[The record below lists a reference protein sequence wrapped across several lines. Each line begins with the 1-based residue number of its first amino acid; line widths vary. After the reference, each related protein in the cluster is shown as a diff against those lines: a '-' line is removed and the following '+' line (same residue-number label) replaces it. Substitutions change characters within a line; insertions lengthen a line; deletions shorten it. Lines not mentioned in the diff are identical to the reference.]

1 MDTRNEL
8 EQSLRNNA
16 SSLLPMLRER
26 RREIDEARHLPQD
39 IAEAMADFGF
49 YRLVTPSELGG
60 LGATPRL
67 FCEVCEILGTAS
79 GAAGWCVFIG
89 STSQYLFGA
98 LPKPQLDL
106 MLKNP
111 NVITSGVFADSGT
124 ACYEERGGQAGFLIN
139 GHWRFG
145 SGCQNAEWISGG
157 IHELE
162 DELEHELDHEVGI
175 EGAPQNSKRPL
186 SRVFFKPSEIE
197 FVDNWHVSGLR
208 GTGSCDY
215 RAEDVWVPADRLS
228 TSIDH
233 TQWKTE
239 PIYQFPRFGL
249 LSIPCGAI
257 ALGMAQ
263 ASIDEI
269 IKLAKEKTPTGSRRP
284 LAMRA
289 TLHRDI
295 AIQEVALRAA
305 RELLYRTIDA
315 AWVSAQTE
323 NEGLEG
329 RRQLRTANIH
339 AVTTAVGVIDRLY
352 TIAGGTSIY
361 ETSCL
366 QQHFRD
372 IHVVS
377 QHMMVAEPVMELAG
391 RVLLELDES
400 APGL

>member
-1 MDTRNEL
+1 MEK
-8 EQSLRNNA
+8 SLRDNA
-16 SSLLPMLRER
+16 TSLLPMLKAR

-49 YRLVTPSELGG
+49 YRLVTPTELGG
-60 LGATPRL
+60 LGMSPRL

-98 LPKPQLDL
+98 LPQPQLEA
-106 MLKNP
+106 MLNNP

-124 ACYEERGGQAGFLIN
+124 ARYEERDGQAGYLID

-157 IHELE
+157 IHEV
-162 DELEHELDHEVGI
+162 DV
-175 EGAPQNSKRPL
+175 EGAPVNREQPL
-186 SRVFFKPSEIE
+186 SRVFFKPDEIE

-215 RAEDVWVPADRLS
+215 RVEDVWVPDDRLS
-228 TSIDH
+228 TSIEH
-233 TQWKTE
+233 TKWITE

-269 IKLAKEKTPTGSRRP
+269 ISLAKEKTPTGSRRT

-305 RELLYRTIDA
+305 RELLYRTIDD
-315 AWVSAQTE
+315 AWVSAQSRSE
-323 NEGLEG
+323 ELEQ

-352 TIAGGTSIY
+352 TIAGGSSIY

-391 RVLLELDES
+391 RVLLELDDS

>member
-1 MDTRNEL
+1 MEL
-8 EQSLRNNA
+8 EQSLRA
-16 SSLLPMLRER
+16 SATSLLPMLRAR

-39 IAEAMADFGF
+39 IAEAMANFGF
-49 YRLVTPSELGG
+49 YRLVTPTELGG
-60 LGATPRL
+60 LGMSPRL
-67 FCEVCEILGTAS
+67 FCEVCEILGSAS

-98 LPKPQLDL
+98 LPQPQLDV

-124 ACYEERGGQAGFLIN
+124 ARYEEQDGQAGYLIN

-157 IHELE
+157 IHEV
-162 DELEHELDHEVGI
+162 DV
-175 EGAPQNSKRPL
+175 EGAPVRREQPL
-186 SRVFFKPSEIE
+186 SRVFFQPNEIE

-215 RAEDVWVPADRLS
+215 RVENVWVPQERLS
-228 TSIDH
+228 TSIEH
-233 TQWKTE
+233 TKWVTE

-269 IKLAKEKTPTGSRRP
+269 ITLAKEKTPTGSRRT

-305 RELLYRTIDA
+305 RELLYRTIDD
-315 AWVSAQTE
+315 AWVAAQTE
-323 NEGLEG
+323 SEGLEQ

-391 RVLLELDES
+391 RVLLELDDS

>member
-1 MDTRNEL
+1 MQTNIDL
-8 EQSLRNNA
+8 EQALLA
-16 SSLLPMLRER
+16 KATSLLPMLSSR

-39 IAEAMADFGF
+39 IAEAMASFGF
-49 YRLVTPSELGG
+49 YRLVTPTALGG
-60 LGATPRL
+60 LGMSPRL
-67 FCEVCEILGTAS
+67 FCEVCEILGSAS

-89 STSQYLFGA
+89 ATSQYLFGA
-98 LPKPQLDL
+98 LPKPQLDA
-106 MLKNP
+106 MLSNP

-124 ACYEERGGQAGFLIN
+124 ALYSERDGQAGYLIN

-157 IHELE
+157 IHEV
-162 DELEHELDHEVGI
+162 DVD
-175 EGAPQNSKRPL
+175 GAPVTREQPL
-186 SRVFFKPSEIE
+186 SRVFFQPNEIE

-215 RAEDVWVPADRLS
+215 RVEGVWVPQARLS
-228 TSIDH
+228 TSIEH
-233 TQWKTE
+233 TKWVTE

-269 IKLAKEKTPTGSRRP
+269 ITIAKEKTPTGSRRT
-284 LAMRA
+284 LAMRP

-295 AIQEVALRAA
+295 AIHEVALRAA
-305 RELLYRTIDA
+305 RELLYRTIDD
-315 AWVSAQTE
+315 AWALAQTE
-323 NEGLEG
+323 SESLEE
-329 RRQLRTANIH
+329 RRQLRTANNH

-352 TIAGGTSIY
+352 TVAGGSSIY

-391 RVLLELDES
+391 RVLLELDDS

>member
-1 MDTRNEL
+1 MTNNTDSTQNLRRNAET
-8 EQSLRNNA
+8 
-16 SSLLPMLRER
+16 LLPMLKAR
-26 RREIDEARHLPQD
+26 RREIDDNRFLPQD
-39 IAEAMADFGF
+39 IADVMAELGF
-49 YRLVTPSELGG
+49 YRLVAPPALGG

-67 FCEVCEILGTAS
+67 LCEVCETLAMAS
-79 GAAGWCVFIG
+79 GSAGWCVFIG

-98 LPKPQLDL
+98 LPKPQLDV
-106 MLKNP
+106 MLDNP

-124 ACYEERGGQAGFLIN
+124 AQPEVRDGQAGFVIN

-157 IHELE
+157 V
-162 DELEHELDHEVGI
+162 HEVAGDGQAMDRHPPI
-175 EGAPQNSKRPL
+175 A
-186 SRVFFKPSEIE
+186 RVFFRPEEIE
-197 FVDNWHVSGLR
+197 FIDNWHVSGLR

-215 RAEDVWVPADRLS
+215 RVQNFWVPEERIS
-228 TSIDH
+228 TTIEFTRWH
-233 TQWKTE
+233 TE

-263 ASIDEI
+263 AVIDELI
-269 IKLAKEKTPTGSRRP
+269 ALAQEKTPTGSRRT

-295 AIQEVALRAA
+295 ASHEVALRAA
-305 RELLYRTIDA
+305 RELLYRTIDD
-315 AWVSAQTE
+315 AWLSAQTQKE
-323 NEGLEG
+323 PLEE
-329 RRQLRTANIH
+329 RRKLRTANIH
-339 AVTTAVGVIDRLY
+339 AMTTSLNVIDRMY
-352 TIAGGTSIY
+352 TVAGGSSIY

-391 RVLLELDES
+391 RVLLGLDES

>member
-1 MDTRNEL
+1 MQTQIEL
-8 EQSLRNNA
+8 EQSLRDNA
-16 SSLLPMLRER
+16 TSLLPMLRVR

-49 YRLVTPSELGG
+49 YRLVTPAELGG
-60 LGATPRL
+60 LGMSPRL
-67 FCEVCEILGTAS
+67 FCEVCEILGSAS

-98 LPKPQLDL
+98 LPQPQLES
-106 MLKNP
+106 MLNNP

-124 ACYEERGGQAGFLIN
+124 ACYTERDGQAGYLID

-157 IHELE
+157 IHEV
-162 DELEHELDHEVGI
+162 DG
-175 EGAPQNSKRPL
+175 EGAPVKREQPL
-186 SRVFFKPSEIE
+186 SRVFFKPNEIE
-197 FVDNWHVSGLR
+197 FIDNWHVSGLR

-215 RAEDVWVPADRLS
+215 RVENVWVPEDRLS
-228 TSIDH
+228 TSIEH
-233 TQWKTE
+233 TKWVTE

-269 IKLAKEKTPTGSRRP
+269 ITLAKEKTPTGSRRT
-284 LAMRA
+284 LAMRP

-305 RELLYRTIDA
+305 RELLYRTIDD
-315 AWVSAQTE
+315 AWVAAQTQS
-323 NEGLEG
+323 EGLEQ

-352 TIAGGTSIY
+352 TIAGGSSIY

-391 RVLLELDES
+391 RVLLELDDS

>member
-1 MDTRNEL
+1 MHTQTEL
-8 EQSLRNNA
+8 EQSAQDNA
-16 SSLLPMLRER
+16 ASLLPILKAR
-26 RREIDEARHLPQD
+26 RREIDDARHLPQD
-39 IAEAMADFGF
+39 IAEAMAGFGF
-49 YRLVTPSELGG
+49 YRLVTPPELGG

-67 FCEVCEILGTAS
+67 LCEVCEILGSAS
-79 GAAGWCVFIG
+79 GSAGWCVFIG

-106 MLKNP
+106 MLKNR

-124 ACYEERGGQAGFLIN
+124 ARYEERDGQAGYLIN

-145 SGCQNAEWISGG
+145 SGCQNAQWISGG
-157 IHELE
+157 IHEVDVE
-162 DELEHELDHEVGI
+162 GTPLDSE
-175 EGAPQNSKRPL
+175 RPL
-186 SRVFFKPSEIE
+186 ARVFFKPGEIE

-215 RAEDVWVPADRLS
+215 RAEDVWVHEDRLS
-228 TSIDH
+228 TTIDH
-233 TQWKTE
+233 TKWKTE

-263 ASIDEI
+263 ATIEEI
-269 IKLAKEKTPTGSRRP
+269 ITLAKEKTPTGSHRT

-295 AIQEVALRAA
+295 ATQEVALRAA
-305 RELLYRTIDA
+305 RDLLYRTIDD
-315 AWVSAQTE
+315 AWISAQNE
-323 NEGLEG
+323 NEGLEQ
-329 RRQLRTANIH
+329 RRKLRTANIH
-339 AVTTAVGVIDRLY
+339 AVTTALGVIDRMY

-372 IHVVS
+372 VHVVS

-391 RVLLELDES
+391 RVLLGLDDS